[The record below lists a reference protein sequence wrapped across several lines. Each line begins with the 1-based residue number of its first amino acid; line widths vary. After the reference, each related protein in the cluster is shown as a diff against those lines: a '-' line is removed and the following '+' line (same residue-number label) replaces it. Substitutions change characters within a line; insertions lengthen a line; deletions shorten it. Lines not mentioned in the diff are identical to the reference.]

1 VALRLGDGVIL
12 SLASSEGNPMRQIVV
27 LAMAGL
33 CLAACGAGTEDEPA
47 AKAESAAE
55 AVAAETAAA
64 PAAEAAAQPTSTF
77 SHSQTQDLFGYY
89 MPEGEVGEGGF
100 SLIHLHI
107 ASAPEFEAWE
117 AGERM
122 ATYGP
127 VMMEFL
133 LPGEVS
139 ERVLPESYAVTDR
152 TVRMTGTHPDYGR
165 VTLDA
170 RFEGPAM
177 TDARSNLGDGE
188 APTLVGT
195 VTIADRTYPNVR
207 FLYSPG
213 D

>member
-1 VALRLGDGVIL
+1 
-12 SLASSEGNPMRQIVV
+12 MKQIVMA
-27 LAMAGL
+27 AMAGL
-33 CLAACGAGTEDEPA
+33 CLAGCGGASEDEAA
-47 AKAESAAE
+47 AKAEPVAE
-55 AVAAETAAA
+55 ATAAETAVA
-64 PAAEAAAQPTSTF
+64 PAAETTVQAASGFT
-77 SHSQTQDLFGYY
+77 HSQTQDLFGYY
-89 MPEGEVGEGGF
+89 MPDGEVGEGGF
-100 SLIHLHI
+100 SLMHLHI
-107 ASAPEFEAWE
+107 AGATEFEAWE

-122 ATYGP
+122 STYAP

-177 TDARSNLGDGE
+177 TAGRSELGDGE

-195 VTIADRTYPNVR
+195 ITIGERTWPNVR

>member
-1 VALRLGDGVIL
+1 
-12 SLASSEGNPMRQIVV
+12 MRAFIVM
-27 LAMAGL
+27 AMAGL
-33 CLAACGAGTEDEPA
+33 CLSACGGASEDEATAKAEPA
-47 AKAESAAE
+47 AEVA
-55 AVAAETAAA
+55 AAETAVASTV
-64 PAAEAAAQPTSTF
+64 ETAAQATSAF

-107 ASAPEFEAWE
+107 AGKTEFEAWE

-122 ATYGP
+122 STYGP

-152 TVRMTGTHPDYGR
+152 TVRMSGTHPDYGR
-165 VTLDA
+165 VTLDG

-177 TDARSNLGDGE
+177 TDARSNLGDGA

-195 VTIADRTYPNVR
+195 ITIADRTYPNVR

>member
-1 VALRLGDGVIL
+1 
-12 SLASSEGNPMRQIVV
+12 MKQFVV
-27 LAMAGL
+27 MAMAGL
-33 CLAACGAGTEDEPA
+33 CLAACGGASEDEAA
-47 AKAESAAE
+47 AKAEPAAGAAAAE
-55 AVAAETAAA
+55 TVAAPAAETAAQA
-64 PAAEAAAQPTSTF
+64 TSAF

-89 MPEGEVGEGGF
+89 MPDGEVGADGF

-107 ASAPEFEAWE
+107 AGATEFQAWE

-122 ATYGP
+122 STYGP

-152 TVRMTGTHPDYGR
+152 TVRMSGTHPEYGR

-177 TDARSNLGDGE
+177 TDARSNLGDSA

>member
-1 VALRLGDGVIL
+1 
-12 SLASSEGNPMRQIVV
+12 MRQIVV
-27 LAMAGL
+27 AAMAGL
-33 CLAACGAGTEDEPA
+33 CLAACGGASEEEAAVKAEPA
-47 AKAESAAE
+47 TE
-55 AVAAETAAA
+55 AVSAETAAA
-64 PAAEAAAQPTSTF
+64 PAAESAAQATSAF
-77 SHSQTQDLFGYY
+77 SHGQTQDLFGYY
-89 MPEGEVGEGGF
+89 MPEGEVGADGF
-100 SLIHLHI
+100 SLIYLHI
-107 ASAPEFEAWE
+107 AGATEFQAWE

-152 TVRMTGTHPDYGR
+152 TVRMTGTHPEYGR
-165 VTLDA
+165 VALDA

-177 TDARSNLGDGE
+177 TTARSELGDGE
-188 APTLVGT
+188 AQTLVGT
-195 VTIADRTYPNVR
+195 ITIADRTYPNVR